1 MSDRRPVGRTVLV
14 ACSAVTSFFLLAGF
28 LPSCGPSKDST
39 SKTVTLPK
47 PQSPSLPPNACRIAG
62 TITAVLPADSVAGNA
77 PCGKVPCEA
86 DVRVDSILG
95 YGSSFPYP
103 LAAGTIVRM
112 RFAYTLAPTAAMF
125 PGTPDLPQGLK
136 SGDAFRGVME
146 AGEGLA
152 QKAGSTPKYSIST
165 YQKK

>member
-1 MSDRRPVGRTVLV
+1 MRDRRPAGRTVLV
-14 ACSAVTSFFLLAGF
+14 ACTALLAIFLLAGF
-28 LPSCGPSKDST
+28 LPSCGPSKEST
-39 SKTVTLPK
+39 AKTVTLPTPK
-47 PQSPSLPPNACRIAG
+47 SPSLPPNACRIAG
-62 TITAVLPADSVAGNA
+62 TITAVHPADSAGEHG

-103 LAAGTIVRM
+103 LAAGTVVRM

-125 PGTPDLPQGLK
+125 PGTPELPQALK
-136 SGDAFRGVME
+136 LGDAFHGVME
-146 AGEGLA
+146 SGEGLA
-152 QKAGSTPKYSIST
+152 PKGASAPKYSIST